1 MSSETYQVAHIREQG
16 QDMIIIPLN
25 QRVGTYSQSQLNDLK
40 RSLQFYASDA
50 GLAGE
55 VCLVWESGRTF
66 HFLAPTPWHA
76 FFRSINMSVVAA
88 NINKK
93 LTCRA

>member
-1 MSSETYQVAHIREQG
+1 MSSESYQVAHIREQG

-25 QRVGTYSQSQLNDLK
+25 QKVSTYSQSKLNELK
-40 RSLQFYASDA
+40 HSLQFYASDA

-55 VCLVWESGRTF
+55 VCLVWENGRTF
-66 HFLAPTPWHA
+66 HFLAPSQWHA
-76 FFRSINMSVVAA
+76 FFRSINMRFVAS